1 MNHERPEPVI
11 SIGAKNMEVYIVH
24 YEPHSKYENDQICI
38 LYITYKINTTGSRN
52 LGLKRS

>member
-1 MNHERPEPVI
+1 
-11 SIGAKNMEVYIVH
+11 MEVYIVH